1 MNKNEWPQ
9 INENEFNVV
18 NRHIQRAPVK
28 ISAIAQELGVN
39 VLAATLPAGISGE
52 LRPENHSYLI
62 RVNRHDSKGRQRF
75 TVAHEIAHF
84 LLHKNQIGSGITDD
98 VLYRSKLNDA
108 REAEANRLAAE
119 IIMPKEILTTAFRSS
134 ILELEN
140 KISELADQFQVSK
153 AAVRIRLGNLY
164 LI

>member
-1 MNKNEWPQ
+1 MNKDDWPQ
-9 INENEFNVV
+9 ISEIEFDAVSKHTNSY
-18 NRHIQRAPVK
+18 PVK
-28 ISAIAQELGVN
+28 ISAIAHELGLS
-39 VLAATLPAGISGE
+39 VLSATLPAGISGE
-52 LRPENHSYLI
+52 LRPEDDSYLI

-119 IIMPKEILTTAFRSS
+119 IIMPKDVLTAEFKKPSS
-134 ILELEN
+134 DLEN

-153 AAVRIRLGNLY
+153 AAIRIRLGNLY